1 MERYSVS
8 TTSTRDKI
16 LDATLS
22 LIRDKGFNNITIRKI
37 ADLADVNIAAVN
49 YHFGSKDK
57 VINEAMKILAKK
69 VTVCFKE
76 LDKKEIPL
84 KERLRAFL
92 VGYANN
98 TLEYSD
104 VFKILINESISNHN
118 ANGDYVKFL
127 GEMGVKKISFVLRE
141 CGVTCEESVLVMKVI
156 QMIGTLA
163 FPILLG
169 NHMSE
174 MVGVDYTDDI
184 TREKYIDFVLK
195 SLISY

>member
-1 MERYSVS
+1 MERYSVN

-22 LIRDKGFNNITIRKI
+22 LIRNEGFNNITIRKI

-69 VTVCFKE
+69 VTACFKE
-76 LDKKEIPL
+76 LDKKEIPP
-84 KERLRAFL
+84 KERLRLFL
-92 VGYANN
+92 VGYAEN
-98 TLEYSD
+98 TLEYSE
-104 VFKILINESISNHN
+104 VFKILINESISNNN

-127 GEMGVKKISFVLRE
+127 GEMGVSKISIVLRE
-141 CGVTCEESVLVMKVI
+141 CGVTCEENVLVMKVI

-169 NHMSE
+169 NHMNE
-174 MVGVDYTDDI
+174 MVGVDYTDNK
-184 TREKYIDFVLK
+184 TREIYIDFVLK
-195 SLISY
+195 SLISE

>member
-76 LDKKEIPL
+76 LDKKEIPP